1 MTEFRAELRRQVR
14 QLISSTL
21 SAARAAQLGEL
32 GQVAAADGS
41 LVTPQGPFQAR
52 PTSGRANSPP
62 APAGRT
68 KGRRLQR
75 LRTLQRAVEWQIQL
89 ETGQIGSRAQ
99 IAKREGISRAAVTQ
113 SMRALGGLAAD
124 VSDRPL
130 RSQPGA
136 GETSVRSLRGYRELR
151 RELLQRFDADYVS
164 KVLRATENNVSLA
177 ARLAKIDRKHLW
189 RLMRRTGG
197 QSGRSQKGR
206 AG

>member
-75 LRTLQRAVEWQIQL
+75 LRTLRRAVEWQIQL
-89 ETGQIGSRAQ
+89 ETGEIGSRAQ
-99 IAKREGISRAAVTQ
+99 IARREGISRAAVTLA
-113 SMRALGGLAAD
+113 MRSLGSLADEERPRAD
-124 VSDRPL
+124 NSAR
-130 RSQPGA
+130 
-136 GETSVRSLRGYRELR
+136 SVRSYDAPGQHSSDRVQAYRELR
-151 RELLQRFDADYVS
+151 RAVLRRFETEYVS
-164 KVLRATENNVSLA
+164 KLLRAAENNVSLA
-177 ARLAKIDRKHLW
+177 ANMAGIDRKHFW
-189 RLMRRTGG
+189 RLMKRTGV
-197 QSGRSQKGR
+197 R
-206 AG
+206 

>member
-75 LRTLQRAVEWQIQL
+75 LKTLRRAVEWQIQL
-89 ETGQIGSRAQ
+89 ETGEIGSRAQ
-99 IAKREGISRAAVTQ
+99 IARREGLSRAAVTLA
-113 SMRALGGLAAD
+113 MRSLDNLT
-124 VSDRPL
+124 
-130 RSQPGA
+130 A
-136 GETSVRSLRGYRELR
+136 GEHRLSDDAEPSRGRDGTGQHSSHRVEAYRDLR
-151 RELLQRFDADYVS
+151 RAVLRRFENEYVS
-164 KVLRATENNVSLA
+164 KLLHAAGNNISLA
-177 ARLAKIDRKHLW
+177 AKLAGIDRKHFW
-189 RLMRRTGG
+189 RLMKR
-197 QSGRSQKGR
+197 SGVR
-206 AG
+206 